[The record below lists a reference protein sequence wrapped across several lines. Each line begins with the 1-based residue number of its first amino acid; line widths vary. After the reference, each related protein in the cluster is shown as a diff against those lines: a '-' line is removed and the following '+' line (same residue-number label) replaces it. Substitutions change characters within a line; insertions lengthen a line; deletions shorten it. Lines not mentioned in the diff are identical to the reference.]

1 MADVCYMSDDL
12 DNDDDFMV
20 DDDDDDDV
28 VDSGDDDDFDV
39 PVAPKKTSKT
49 TSNKNVLKESTNN
62 VSSTTTAPTNK
73 AKRTKAVE
81 ETYQKLTPHE
91 VSTFLVFL
99 ISRSRD
105 AVTCAHQSPPSSL
118 VPLTHFDISSTTP

>member
-20 DDDDDDDV
+20 DDDDDDDDDDDG
-28 VDSGDDDDFDV
+28 VDSGDDDDFDR
-39 PVAPKKTSKT
+39 PVAPKKTSKAT
-49 TSNKNVLKESTNN
+49 GNKNVLKESTNQ
-62 VSSTTTAPTNK
+62 VSTTSAPTSATTNK

-91 VSTFLVFL
+91 VSTFL
-99 ISRSRD
+99 
-105 AVTCAHQSPPSSL
+105 
-118 VPLTHFDISSTTP
+118 ISSRFSACFNHLTNQSHNSPI